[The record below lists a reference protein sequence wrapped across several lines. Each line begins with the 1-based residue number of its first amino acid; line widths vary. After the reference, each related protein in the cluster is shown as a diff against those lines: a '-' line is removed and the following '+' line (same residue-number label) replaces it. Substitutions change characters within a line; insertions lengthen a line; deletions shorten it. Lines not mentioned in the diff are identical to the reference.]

1 MVHALNEIRRV
12 LMPSGILID
21 LRPQLDEWPVEVV
34 SLREVRKTGHMAD
47 APSGLADD
55 EAANQSIAQAE
66 QNRWFKRE
74 AEEFF
79 SFNYS
84 WDTPS
89 EMEESITEDWHD
101 LISLEEAR
109 WQATR
114 SAWASADA
122 DARVRLKVK
131 MLIAKWQ
138 KQTLTTEI

>member
-12 LMPSGILID
+12 LVPGGILID

-66 QNRWFKRE
+66 QNHWFKRE

-89 EMEESITEDWHD
+89 EMEESI
-101 LISLEEAR
+101 
-109 WQATR
+109 
-114 SAWASADA
+114 
-122 DARVRLKVK
+122 K
-131 MLIAKWQ
+131 
-138 KQTLTTEI
+138 